1 MSTPD
6 ITLAS
11 GHTIPQLG
19 LGTWMLRGQQ
29 CKDVV
34 KEALEL
40 GYTHLD
46 SAWMYE
52 NQDAI
57 GQVLKEIGA
66 DRDRASS
73 SPPRF
78 GIHTWSTRRPWSR
91 WRRFCAICRLNTSIS
106 CSFTILVRACRWSA
120 PWLLLKRSTRP
131 VRPRV
136 LASAIS
142 ALSRPI
148 GLGPLPACRSAPI
161 RWNTTCA
168 TTAKDCD
175 AIATPTT
182 WY

>member
-11 GHTIPQLG
+11 GHAIPQLG

-57 GQVLKEIGA
+57 GQVLKEVG
-66 DRDRASS
+66 SG
-73 SPPRF
+73 PR
-78 GIHTWSTRRPWSR
+78 
-91 WRRFCAICRLNTSIS
+91 
-106 CSFTILVRACRWSA
+106 
-120 PWLLLKRSTRP
+120 
-131 VRPRV
+131 
-136 LASAIS
+136 
-142 ALSRPI
+142 
-148 GLGPLPACRSAPI
+148 
-161 RWNTTCA
+161 
-168 TTAKDCD
+168 
-175 AIATPTT
+175 
-182 WY
+182 